1 MATKIKNGYLY
12 RTKKGGGPM
21 LRIRKAGSKPA
32 PKPSLADR
40 VAKDPALLRKALA
53 NPGLRSKLPDKYL
66 SPQQRQ
72 QRQDRLFQEDL
83 GDPST
88 PLSGGSIVRAANQ
101 LTDVA
106 LRPQY
111 EGLDRDERKV
121 TASRDAQQKWAA
133 ENYGN
138 LAGLFRTGQEAQ
150 DAAGRAGVDKAT
162 QAQRDQ
168 MAVIDEVRRQSAER
182 QQQVAD
188 TRGAGLD
195 GGSNQ
200 QLANAAAEAQMR
212 AASEGSARTADAQAR
227 GDVQSAFL
235 RNLGAATAARGG
247 ETQGAIG
254 ASAAGDLADLRS
266 QRRQLDQSRGD
277 KVVENLSKLR
287 GDSVEQ
293 YLTQQG
299 LANDQQKAKLDA
311 QVQLERIQSND
322 DLQRWKMDRV
332 AQLKREGFKSSEAIA
347 QANIESREKVAEL
360 DRTSRE
366 GSASYTGKGSGSKDK
381 PRFTTAALRSNKKDR
396 DAAFSKAALYK
407 RNSPGITRQKML
419 DGLIA
424 NNVPEDLARAAV
436 NYSFDGHVNKA
447 NVRAVKR
454 AYGLDIPS
462 KYKPQG

>member
-1 MATKIKNGYLY
+1 MTTKIKNGYLY

-40 VAKDPALLRKALA
+40 VAKDPALLQKALA

-88 PLSGGSIVRAANQ
+88 PLSGSSITRAAQQ
-101 LTDVA
+101 LTDAA

-111 EGLDRDERKV
+111 AGLDRDEKKV
-121 TASRDAQQKWAA
+121 TTSRDAQQRWAG
-133 ENYGN
+133 ENYGKI
-138 LAGLFRTGQEAQ
+138 ADLFKSGQTAQ
-150 DAAGRAGVDKAT
+150 DAAGQAGVDKAA
-162 QAQRDQ
+162 QAQREQ
-168 MAVIDEVRRQSAER
+168 MAVIAEVQRQSAAR
-182 QQQVAD
+182 QGHDAD
-188 TRGAGLD
+188 VRGAGLD
-195 GGSNQ
+195 GGAND

-212 AASEGSARTADAQAR
+212 AASEGSARTGDAQAR

-254 ASAAGDLADLRS
+254 AAAAQDLADIRS
-266 QRRQLDQSRGD
+266 QRRTLDESKGD
-277 KVVENLSKLR
+277 KFVENLSKLR

-293 YLTQQG
+293 YLTAQG

-311 QVQLERIQSND
+311 QVQLERIRSND
-322 DLQRWKMDRV
+322 ELQRWKMDRV

-360 DRTSRE
+360 GRQQSDTNNRRNNRNR
-366 GSASYTGKGSGSKDK
+366 GKNK
-381 PRFTTAALRSNKKDR
+381 PRFSTSELRSNAGDR
-396 DAAFSKAALYK
+396 DKAVG
-407 RNSPGITRQKML
+407 R
-419 DGLIA
+419 
-424 NNVPEDLARAAV
+424 ARAAKEGGLTRKEALVSLERDFPPEIAAVAV
-436 NYSFDGHVNKA
+436 NALYDGKVNSRNRSRLKSRFGID
-447 NVRAVKR
+447 VPRR
-454 AYGLDIPS
+454 YL
-462 KYKPQG
+462 

>member
-40 VAKDPALLRKALA
+40 VAKDPALLQKALA

-88 PLSGGSIVRAANQ
+88 PLSGSSITRAAQQ
-101 LTDVA
+101 LTDAA

-111 EGLDRDERKV
+111 AGLDRDEKKV
-121 TASRDAQQKWAA
+121 TTSRDAQQRWAG
-133 ENYGN
+133 ENYGK
-138 LAGLFRTGQEAQ
+138 LADLFKAGQTAQ
-150 DAAGRAGVDKAT
+150 DAAGQAGVDKAA
-162 QAQRDQ
+162 QAQREQ
-168 MAVIDEVRRQSAER
+168 MAVIAEVQRQAAAR
-182 QQQVAD
+182 QAHDAD
-188 TRGAGLD
+188 VRGAGLD
-195 GGSNQ
+195 GGAND

-212 AASEGSARTADAQAR
+212 AASEGSARTGDAQAR

-254 ASAAGDLADLRS
+254 AAAAQDLADIRS
-266 QRRQLDQSRGD
+266 QRRTLDEGKGD
-277 KVVENLSKLR
+277 KFVENLSKLR

-293 YLTQQG
+293 YLTAQG

-311 QVQLERIQSND
+311 QVQLERIRSND
-322 DLQRWKMDRV
+322 ELQRWKMDRV

-360 DRTSRE
+360 DRSSRE
-366 GSASYTGKGSGSKDK
+366 GSATYKGTSKSKKNK
-381 PRFTTAALRSNKKDR
+381 PRFSTSELRSNAGDR
-396 DAAFSKAALYK
+396 DKAIGRAKAA
-407 RNSPGITRQKML
+407 REG
-419 DGLIA
+419 GLNRKEA
-424 NNVPEDLARAAV
+424 LLALERDFPPEIAAV
-436 NYSFDGHVNKA
+436 AVNALYDGKVNSRNRSRLKSRFGID
-447 NVRAVKR
+447 VPRR
-454 AYGLDIPS
+454 YL
-462 KYKPQG
+462 